1 MFNRAYK
8 RIAGG
13 LAVALSAAVLATGAF
28 AQEQKKPEPVSETH
42 LQAAKEA
49 VLAAKVL
56 TPYDNFLPLIA
67 EQTRTLFV
75 RSNPSAGAEIDEVV
89 NEVALNMVEKRP
101 ELNQIVY
108 EVWAR
113 RFSEEELKEIAA
125 FYNSPVGQKF
135 SDLGGELTALSVG
148 AGKQW
153 SDRISAEMV
162 SIVRDELKK
171 RGYID

>member
-1 MFNRAYK
+1 MFNRTYK
-8 RIAGG
+8 RLAGG
-13 LAVALSAAVLATGAF
+13 LAIALSAAFLATGVF
-28 AQEQKKPEPVSETH
+28 AQEKKAPEPISESH
-42 LQAAKEA
+42 LQAAKDA
-49 VLAAKVL
+49 VIAAKVL
-56 TPYDNFLPLIA
+56 GTYDNFLPLIA

-89 NEVALNMVEKRP
+89 NETALKLVEKRP
-101 ELNQIVY
+101 ELNQIIY

-135 SDLGGELTALSVG
+135 SELGAELTALSIG
-148 AGKQW
+148 AGRQW
-153 SDRISAEMV
+153 SDKISAEMV
-162 SIVRDELKK
+162 SIVREELKT